1 LSEVFKKLLKNR
13 FYKPRTHI
21 VFPKICIIA
30 GCNLPN
36 NLQKFKPLSVLRPA
50 HRLSWLISAALVL
63 LLGWAFH
70 NPQEQKEKDE
80 LEAWLNAHLD
90 RYSAAETYAEGLAV
104 LDSAITGAWRPVRDS
119 SEADAWYWVHVF
131 RGEALSE
138 LGKILASTQAY
149 ETARSLYQKYHFNYP
164 GDEYE
169 VTEYLY
175 KPLISQYTKL
185 GDNAKAQVLR
195 YEALKLASRS
205 SMPGLYNNIGL
216 AYWNQGEYLKAVDNY
231 QRGLA
236 VSELLPEQ
244 AGLLQLNLAATF
256 HDLQNTQQARQALDA
271 AFAALGKADTSQTV
285 DSYLSAA
292 WALKAEFERQAK
304 NFPKAENALKK
315 ALSLA
320 QEASEE
326 IEARE
331 LGKMKI
337 QYGQLKFQIGASD
350 QALQLFNEALQ
361 VVLPRF
367 KPQKLSDLPQAKD
380 LYEENTIYEALYGK
394 AQALLQNW
402 ERDSTQWQQLE
413 QAFQCH
419 LLCQQVELAL
429 RNTLEF
435 ESSKLQQLGY
445 GRARME
451 HALKIAQLLE
461 VHRPDQQRLKKAW
474 RMLEQN
480 KAAVLLEAV
489 AHNQLKQA
497 VSSGDELLQKE
508 QKLQKQLAYFE
519 TQALTES
526 DSSLANNWLE
536 QSEKTRAT
544 LAELRTKLKAKYP
557 AYAQLK
563 KELEEVDFEA
573 AFSVLPKGQESAILE
588 YFSGE
593 NDLFLFFWPQNGP
606 AQLFSLGSAAE
617 AEALV
622 KVLLEQVAQK
632 SELLPQAFCDTGSM
646 LSQKLLPAKV
656 REGQFSHLLLIPDAW
671 LNYLP
676 FELLPLQ
683 AQKCRNWSQVPWLL
697 RQTEAQYAYSLGVL
711 QAQSQL
717 KTSRSRKILALAPGF
732 EASQRG
738 LPPLRQSEDE
748 LASIRGGR
756 KQKLLR
762 QKATWAQFAKAA
774 PHCGILHLCT
784 HAAADSSQAI
794 AGLEFYDR
802 TAFLSDIYALS
813 LRAELTTLSACQT
826 GQGQWQKGEGVM
838 SLARAFAYAGSKGLV
853 ATLWSVNENSSTR
866 IFADFYQKLN
876 KGARKSEALNQAKLA
891 YLEHPEVPSFQK
903 APYYWAAVVYIGADG
918 PLNTSVFP
926 IGSLIVLF
934 LGVLV
939 LYFLFRRVR
948 LLRERKEIR

>member
-1 LSEVFKKLLKNR
+1 LF
-13 FYKPRTHI
+13 I
-21 VFPKICIIA
+21 
-30 GCNLPN
+30 
-36 NLQKFKPLSVLRPA
+36 LRRA
-50 HRLSWLISAALVL
+50 HHFFWLFSAALVL
-63 LLGWAFH
+63 SLAWAFK
-70 NPQEQKEKDE
+70 NPQEQEKKDQ
-80 LEAWLNAHLD
+80 LEAWLNDHLD
-90 RYSAAETYAEGLAV
+90 RYSAAETYVEGLAV
-104 LDSAITGAWRPVRDS
+104 LDSAITGAWRTVRDS

-149 ETARSLYQKYHFNYP
+149 ETARALYQKYHFSYP
-164 GDEYE
+164 GEEYE

-195 YEALKLASRS
+195 HEALKLASRS

-216 AYWNQGEYLKAVDNY
+216 AYWNQGEYPKAIENY
-231 QRGLA
+231 QRGLH
-236 VSELLPEQ
+236 VPSLLPEQ

-256 HDLQNTQQARQALDA
+256 HDLQKTAQASQALDA
-271 AFAALGKADTSQTV
+271 AFAALGKAIPSPTV

-304 NFPKAENALKK
+304 DFPKAESALKK
-315 ALSLA
+315 ALKLA
-320 QEASEE
+320 QQASEE

-337 QYGQLKFQIGASD
+337 QYGQLKLHTGASD

-367 KPQKLSDLPQAKD
+367 RPQKLSDLPQAKD

-394 AQALLQNW
+394 AQAFLQNW
-402 ERDSTQWQQLE
+402 ERDSSQWQQLE

-461 VHRPDQQRLKKAW
+461 AHHPDKQRLKQAW

-519 TQALTES
+519 TQALIES

-544 LAELRTKLKAKYP
+544 LAELRTKLKSKYP

-563 KELEEVDFEA
+563 KELEKVDFEA
-573 AFSVLPKGQESAILE
+573 AFAQLPKDQNAAILE

-593 NDLFLFFWPQNGP
+593 NELFLFFWPKKGA
-606 AQLFSLGSAAE
+606 AQLFSLGAATE
-617 AEALV
+617 AEDLGRI
-622 KVLLEQVAQK
+622 LLSQVAQK
-632 SELLPQAFCDTGSM
+632 SELLPQAFCDTGS
-646 LSQKLLPAKV
+646 LLGQKLLPQQV
-656 REGQFSHLLLIPDAW
+656 QSGQFAHLLLIPDAW

-683 AQKCRNWSQVPWLL
+683 AKKCRNWSQVPWLM
-697 RQTEAQYAYSLGVL
+697 RQTELQYAYSLGVL

-717 KTSRSRKILALAPGF
+717 KSRHSRRILALAPGF
-732 EASQRG
+732 EGRQRG
-738 LPPLRQSEDE
+738 LPALRQSEQE

-762 QKATWAQFAKAA
+762 QAATWTKFAKAA

-802 TAFLSDIYALS
+802 TAFLSDIYALP

-876 KGARKSEALNQAKLA
+876 KGARKSQALNQAKLA

-918 PLNTSVFP
+918 PLKLAAFP
-926 IGSLIVLF
+926 FGIVILLF
-934 LGVLV
+934 LIALAG
-939 LYFLFRRVR
+939 YFLYPRVR
-948 LLRERKEIR
+948 RFLPFRTLCP